1 MKKIKLKK
9 NKKEKS
15 NKWLSR
21 HLNDI
26 YYQEAKKKGYRSRS
40 AFKLLQINKK
50 FNLFFKGAN
59 VLDLGAAPGGWC
71 QVAKE
76 LIGSSGSV
84 FGVDRL
90 EINKINGIDFFQGDI
105 NDEKI
110 RFKITNLEVGKF
122 DVVLS
127 DMAPN
132 TTGHNS
138 TDHIR
143 IVNLVEIAIDIADQ
157 FLKKNG
163 FFVCKVFQGG
173 AQGKLLE
180 FMKLNIK
187 DIKYFKPD
195 ASRKES
201 PETYLIGKKK

>member
-15 NKWLSR
+15 NKWLFR

-90 EINKINGIDFFQGDI
+90 EIDKINGIDFFQGDI

-132 TTGHNS
+132 TTGHNT

-180 FMKLNIK
+180 FMKSNIK

>member
-1 MKKIKLKK
+1 MVIQTP
-9 NKKEKS
+9 
-15 NKWLSR
+15 KWYLLSR
-21 HLNDI
+21 S
-26 YYQEAKKKGYRSRS
+26 KKKGYRSRS

-90 EINKINGIDFFQGDI
+90 EIDKINGIDFFQGDI

-110 RFKITNLEVGKF
+110 KLKITNLEVGKF

-132 TTGHNS
+132 TTGHNT

-143 IVNLVEIAIDIADQ
+143 IVNLVEVAIDVADQ

-180 FMKLNIK
+180 YMKLYIK
-187 DIKYFKPD
+187 
-195 ASRKES
+195 
-201 PETYLIGKKK
+201 

>member
-26 YYQEAKKKGYRSRS
+26 YYQEAKIKGYRSRS

-76 LIGSSGSV
+76 LTSPKGLV
-84 FGVDRL
+84 FGIDKL

-105 NDEKI
+105 SDEAVKD
-110 RFKITNLEVGKF
+110 KITDLDVGKF

-132 TTGHNS
+132 TTGHNT

-143 IVNLVEIAIDIADQ
+143 IINLVEIAIEIADQ
-157 FLKKNG
+157 YLKKNG

-180 FMKLNIK
+180 FMKLYIK
-187 DIKYFKPD
+187 EIKYFKPD
-195 ASRKES
+195 ASRIES